1 MFLDE
6 LGIYMCTEER
16 FLKKP
21 YSNVSGEWL
30 IGEWCPPLWGEGWG
44 EGN

>member
-6 LGIYMCTEER
+6 LGIYMCTEGR

-30 IGEWCPPLWGEGWG
+30 IGEWCPLPVGRGMG
-44 EGN
+44 